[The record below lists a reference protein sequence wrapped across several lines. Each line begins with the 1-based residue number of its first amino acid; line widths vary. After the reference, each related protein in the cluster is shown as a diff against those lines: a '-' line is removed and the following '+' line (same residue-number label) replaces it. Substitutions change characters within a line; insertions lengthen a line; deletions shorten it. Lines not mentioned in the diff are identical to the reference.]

1 MRLWFFLMQTHFSPV
16 LGVRPRSSVNLFTF
30 WIGMISAKY
39 QRLVFAFFMSLLMS
53 FLMSGIITFI
63 NLGWV
68 SDFFVL
74 WMDAYWKAFVI
85 AFPTIFVVAPIVQKL
100 TAKLIIQEPQ

>member
-1 MRLWFFLMQTHFSPV
+1 
-16 LGVRPRSSVNLFTF
+16 
-30 WIGMISAKY
+30 
-39 QRLVFAFFMSLLMS
+39 
-53 FLMSGIITFI
+53 MSGIITFI

-100 TAKLIIQEPQ
+100 TAKLIVQEPQQLIAMRR

>member
-1 MRLWFFLMQTHFSPV
+1 
-16 LGVRPRSSVNLFTF
+16 
-30 WIGMISAKY
+30 
-39 QRLVFAFFMSLLMS
+39 
-53 FLMSGIITFI
+53 MSGIITFI

-100 TAKLIIQEPQ
+100 TAKLIIQELQ